1 MILQYLGILI
11 GLILNIFAIPIALF
25 FGPILGV
32 VAICDELSRRR
43 WEDNR
48 PNENRQRA
56 QESLDALLR
65 RKDLIQDDSSDSSNG
80 SIGSPYYLRP
90 SYPDEYL
97 RNGYRGFEDYDHERM
112 LS

>member
-1 MILQYLGILI
+1 MFALPGFIVFLLHIFVYDEFRYESYYLLLLYTAMILQYLGILI

-65 RKDLIQDDSSDSSNG
+65 RKD
-80 SIGSPYYLRP
+80 
-90 SYPDEYL
+90 
-97 RNGYRGFEDYDHERM
+97 
-112 LS
+112 